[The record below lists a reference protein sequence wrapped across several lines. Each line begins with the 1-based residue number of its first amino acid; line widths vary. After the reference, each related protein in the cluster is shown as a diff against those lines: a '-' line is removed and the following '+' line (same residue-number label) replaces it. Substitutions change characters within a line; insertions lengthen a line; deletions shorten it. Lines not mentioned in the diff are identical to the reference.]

1 MRVERDKALA
11 AHLNHGRQIGGLQ
24 NDLSWVAAP
33 GVKVQPFCPSTAQRN
48 RTMGAFSLW
57 HWLILLAVL
66 AVPVL
71 VVTAVVLL
79 VLVRR
84 GKSKAG

>member
-1 MRVERDKALA
+1 
-11 AHLNHGRQIGGLQ
+11 
-24 NDLSWVAAP
+24 
-33 GVKVQPFCPSTAQRN
+33 
-48 RTMGAFSLW
+48 MGAFSLW